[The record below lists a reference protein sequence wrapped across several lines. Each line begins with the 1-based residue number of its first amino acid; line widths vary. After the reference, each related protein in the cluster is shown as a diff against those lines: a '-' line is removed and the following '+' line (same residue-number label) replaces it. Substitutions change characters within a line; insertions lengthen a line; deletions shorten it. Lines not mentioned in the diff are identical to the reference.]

1 MLAANRARRVSSKP
15 CRLKKEHRLKRFYF
29 FVWRCFQVVISSKL
43 NTMRILATLV
53 CTISLS
59 ALFAGNP
66 VTPTITE
73 VTVYSTGARITSFA
87 TVNVPAG
94 ASEVVFDNLSP
105 YFNSN
110 SLQVK
115 IKGDARLNAAVFQL
129 KPPVQASEDP
139 RARAIRDSL
148 VLLGDL
154 LTANDQ
160 ESKVL
165 ENEVQMLQTNSA
177 RVGSNES
184 GRGSTLTV
192 AQLEELANFYRKRL
206 LEIRNQQQKLTL
218 AQRGLK
224 TVYDRMQA
232 ELTLLQPNTGNQT
245 GEITLKLDAIGA
257 QKLEI
262 TCTYLVWNASW
273 SPLYDL
279 RCAGLDKP
287 LQLTYKG
294 NVRNNTG
301 FDWKG
306 VTLHLSSAQPLSN
319 NNRPILNPVYL
330 DFRIMAYYQNQKAQ
344 DVLNV
349 YQMEQ
354 VAPAPEAGPADLMRS
369 GAPDEQPD
377 EAVPDYADFLAEF
390 DLPTLQDVLSDG
402 KDNIVTLETR
412 DIPANYEYH
421 AVPKVEPAVFLLAKI
436 ANYGQYSLLTGPA
449 NIFFQETFVGQTL
462 VNPQITADTLLL
474 SLGRDDQ
481 LTVKRV
487 QPKDFTERRKIFG
500 SKVRETCQY
509 EISIKNN
516 KSKNVIVD
524 VLDQFPISRQKDIV
538 VELKDHGG
546 AKVNPEFGKLEWNV
560 EIPAGQTKK
569 IRFSYSVE
577 YPKDKGVGYFKG

>member
-1 MLAANRARRVSSKP
+1 
-15 CRLKKEHRLKRFYF
+15 
-29 FVWRCFQVVISSKL
+29 
-43 NTMRILATLV
+43 MRIFLTTLF

-59 ALFAGNP
+59 ALLAAPP
-66 VTPTITE
+66 VTPAITE
-73 VTVYSTGARITSFA
+73 VTVYRTGARITSFA
-87 TVNVPAG
+87 AVNVPAG
-94 ASEVVFDNLSP
+94 ASEVVFENLSP

-129 KPPVQASEDP
+129 KPPVQVPEDP
-139 RARAIRDSL
+139 RARVIRDSL
-148 VLLGDL
+148 TLLGDL
-154 LTANDQ
+154 LAANDQ

-165 ENEVQMLQTNSA
+165 DNETQMLQKNSA
-177 RVGSNES
+177 RVGTIEA
-184 GRGSTLTV
+184 GRGATLTV
-192 AQLEELANFYRKRL
+192 TQLEELADFYRKRL
-206 LEIRNQQQKLTL
+206 LEIRSRQQKLTQ
-218 AQRGLK
+218 AQRGVK
-224 TVYDRMQA
+224 TVYDRLQT
-232 ELTLLQPNTGNQT
+232 ELTRLHPNTGNQT
-245 GEITLKLDAIGA
+245 GEITLKLDASSA

-262 TCTYLVWNASW
+262 TCTYLVGNASW

-287 LQLTYKG
+287 LQLTYKA

-306 VTLHLSSAQPLSN
+306 VVLHLSSAQPLSN

-330 DFRIMAYYQNQKAQ
+330 DFRVIAYYQDQKMQNAPN
-344 DVLNV
+344 L

-354 VAPAPEAGPADLMRS
+354 VAVPASAAPVDLMRA
-369 GAPDEQPD
+369 GAPDMPD
-377 EAVPDYADFLAEF
+377 DAAQADDADFLATF
-390 DLPTLQDVLSDG
+390 DLPTPQDILSDG
-402 KDNIVTLETR
+402 KDNIVTLESK
-412 DIPANYEYH
+412 DIPASYEYH
-421 AVPKVEPAVFLLAKI
+421 AVPKVEPAVFLLAKV

-462 VNPQITADTLLL
+462 VNPQITTDTLLL

-500 SKVRETCQY
+500 SKIRETCQY

-516 KSKNVIVD
+516 KSKSVAVD
-524 VLDQFPISRQKDIV
+524 VIDQFPISKQKDIV
-538 VELKDHGG
+538 VELEETGG
-546 AKVNPEFGKLEWNV
+546 AKVNSEFGKLEWSV

>member
-1 MLAANRARRVSSKP
+1 MR
-15 CRLKKEHRLKRFYF
+15 
-29 FVWRCFQVVISSKL
+29 
-43 NTMRILATLV
+43 RILFSSLV
-53 CTISLS
+53 YTFS
-59 ALFAGNP
+59 AFVLYAGNP
-66 VTPTITE
+66 VTPVTTE
-73 VTVYSTGARITSFA
+73 VTVYRTGARMTSFA
-87 TVNVPAG
+87 TVNVPTG
-94 ASEVVFDNLSP
+94 ASEIVFENLSP

-129 KPPVQASEDP
+129 KPPVQVPENL
-139 RARAIRDSL
+139 RARVIRDSL
-148 VLLGDL
+148 TLLGDVL
-154 LTANDQ
+154 VANDQ

-165 ENEVQMLQTNSA
+165 DDEVQMLQKNST
-177 RVGSNES
+177 RVGTT
-184 GRGSTLTV
+184 GLGQTGTLTV
-192 AQLEELANFYRKRL
+192 AQLQELADFYRQRL
-206 LEIRNQQQKLTL
+206 LDIRFRQQKVTL
-218 AQRGLK
+218 VQRTIK
-224 TVYDRMQA
+224 IVYDRLQT
-232 ELTLLQPNTGNQT
+232 ELTRLQPNTGNET
-245 GEITLKLDAIGA
+245 GEITLKLDANGA

-262 TCTYLVWNASW
+262 TCTYLVGNASW

-287 LQLTYKG
+287 LQLTYKA

-306 VTLHLSSAQPLSN
+306 VVLHLSSAQPLSN

-330 DFRIMAYYQNQKAQ
+330 DFRTVVYYQNQKVQ
-344 DVLNV
+344 DALNV

-354 VAPAPEAGPADLMRS
+354 IAVPAGAAPVDMMRA
-369 GAPDEQPD
+369 GAPDMSPD
-377 EAVPDYADFLAEF
+377 EAQPEDADFLAVF
-390 DLPTLQDVLSDG
+390 DLPTPQDILSDG

-412 DIPANYEYH
+412 DIPADYEYH
-421 AVPKVEPAVFLLAKI
+421 AVPKVEPTVFLLAKI

-500 SKVRETCQY
+500 SKIRETCQY

-516 KSKNVIVD
+516 KSKSITVD
-524 VLDQFPISRQKDIV
+524 VIDQFPISKQKDIV
-538 VELKDHGG
+538 VELEDHGG
-546 AKVNPEFGKLEWNV
+546 AKVNPEFGKLEWSV

-569 IRFSYSVE
+569 VRFSYSVE
-577 YPKDKGVGYFKG
+577 YPKDKGIGYFKG

>member
-1 MLAANRARRVSSKP
+1 
-15 CRLKKEHRLKRFYF
+15 
-29 FVWRCFQVVISSKL
+29 
-43 NTMRILATLV
+43 MRILVTLFCSV
-53 CTISLS
+53 SLS

-73 VTVYSTGARITSFA
+73 VTVYRTGARITSFA
-87 TVNVPAG
+87 TVTVPAG
-94 ASEVVFDNLSP
+94 ASEVVFENLSP

-129 KPPVQASEDP
+129 KPPVQAPEDP

-148 VLLGDL
+148 TLLGDL

-177 RVGSNES
+177 RVGSNEL

-218 AQRGLK
+218 AQRGVK
-224 TVYDRMQA
+224 TVYDRLQT
-232 ELTLLQPNTGNQT
+232 ELTRLQPNTGNQT
-245 GEITLKLDAIGA
+245 GEITLKLDANGA

-262 TCTYLVWNASW
+262 ACTYLAGNAFW

-279 RCAGLDKP
+279 RSAGLDKP
-287 LQLTYKG
+287 LQLTYKA

-330 DFRIMAYYQNQKAQ
+330 DFRIMAYYQNQKVQ

-354 VAPAPEAGPADLMRS
+354 VAPAPAAVDLMRS
-369 GAPDEQPD
+369 GAPDMQPEETVVED
-377 EAVPDYADFLAEF
+377 ADFLAAF
-390 DLPTLQDVLSDG
+390 DLPTPQDILSDG
-402 KDNIVTLETR
+402 KDHIVTLETR
-412 DIPANYEYH
+412 EIPANYEYH

-462 VNPQITADTLLL
+462 VNPQTTADTLLL

-516 KSKNVIVD
+516 KSKNVTVD

-538 VELKDHGG
+538 VELEETGG
-546 AKVNPEFGKLEWNV
+546 AKVSPEFGKLEWSV

-569 IRFSYSVE
+569 VRFSYSVE